1 MLNMFWI
8 DVSEANT
15 LWTTEMKVD
24 SSLIG
29 DLKEQILSMAERIL
43 TVSCLWSDEMTE
55 EEW

>member
-29 DLKEQILSMAERIL
+29 DLKEQILSIMAERIL
-43 TVSCLWSDEMTE
+43 TVSCL
-55 EEW
+55 

>member
-1 MLNMFWI
+1 MFWI
-8 DVSEANT
+8 DDSEANA

-55 EEW
+55 KEW